1 MPEALAR
8 ADHDFVLSEA
18 PSPARRRNA
27 QAPAGRGGNVPA
39 RGKAAS
45 ATAGL
50 TRRLLANPSRTIA
63 FGALAAVA
71 LGIVVNAMA
80 LQKGRHPAPLFV
92 TPAAKSEPVQKAMP
106 PPAPVPRP
114 ADAERAV
121 VAEPAA
127 AKTLADA
134 KDPIGQLL
142 LRPHV
147 ATDAAEPSK
156 RVLAAQT
163 ALRKLGYQLRSDGVM
178 GGTTQQAIEQFERDR
193 GLPVKGELSARIQ
206 RELTRQT
213 KIAIP

>member
-18 PSPARRRNA
+18 PSPLRRRNA
-27 QAPAGRGGNVPA
+27 QAPAARGGNRPA
-39 RGKAAS
+39 RGKAA
-45 ATAGL
+45 AAAGL
-50 TRRLLANPSRTIA
+50 TGRLFAKPSRSIA

-92 TPAAKSEPVQKAMP
+92 TPAAKAEPVQKAAA
-106 PPAPVPRP
+106 PAPVPRP

-121 VAEPAA
+121 AAEPATG
-127 AKTLADA
+127 KTPAGA

-156 RVLAAQT
+156 RVLASQT

-193 GLPVKGELSARIQ
+193 GMPVKGELSARIQ

-213 KIAIP
+213 GIAIP